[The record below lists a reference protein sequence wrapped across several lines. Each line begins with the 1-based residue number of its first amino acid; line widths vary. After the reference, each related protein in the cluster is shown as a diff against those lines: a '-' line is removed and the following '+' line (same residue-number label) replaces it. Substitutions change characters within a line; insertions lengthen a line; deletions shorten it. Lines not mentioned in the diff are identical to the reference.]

1 MDKSIMKKWKL
12 SICVVAMLFLFAL
25 PFFSDDI
32 LHAQNDD
39 ISLMKQKIND
49 LEGRIKDLESLLEKC
64 MAKPEID
71 PTADEGWQNKK
82 NWRKLETGM
91 TEAQV
96 KSVLGEPTKVID
108 GIRTLWYYP
117 NFYGGYVSFEKDGS
131 LAGWSEP

>member
-1 MDKSIMKKWKL
+1 MKKWKL
-12 SICVVAMLFLFAL
+12 SICIVGMMFLFAL
-25 PFFSDDI
+25 PFFSDGV
-32 LHAQNDD
+32 LHAQKDD
-39 ISLMKQKIND
+39 VSLMKQKIND

-64 MAKPEID
+64 TAKTEID
-71 PTADEGWQNKK
+71 PTVDEGWQNKK

-96 KSVLGEPTKVID
+96 RSVLGEPTKVID

-117 NFYGGYVSFEKDGS
+117 NFYGGYVSFEKDGN